1 MRNAFSV
8 HWGSDGASGVVL
20 ERGELQMCVFGF
32 EGIISA
38 LSALSSLG
46 RVRYISDSAEG
57 NMQTR
62 PEATFLSN

>member
-1 MRNAFSV
+1 MRNASSI
-8 HWGSDGASGVVL
+8 HWGSDASGVVL

-32 EGIISA
+32 EQIISA
-38 LSALSSLG
+38 LSTLSNLG

-62 PEATFLSN
+62 PGATFLSD